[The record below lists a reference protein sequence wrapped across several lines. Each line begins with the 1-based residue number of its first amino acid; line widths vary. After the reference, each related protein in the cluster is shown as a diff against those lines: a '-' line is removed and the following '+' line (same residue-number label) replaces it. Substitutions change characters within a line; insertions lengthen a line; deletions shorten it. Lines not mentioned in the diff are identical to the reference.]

1 MSLALKSGLNLQK
14 FDVLHFGQP
23 TGVFFFFEDR
33 DIAFWSAHMIPQTTD
48 ASK

>member
-1 MSLALKSGLNLQK
+1 MALALEFGLNLQK
-14 FDVLHFGQP
+14 FDVLHFGSD
-23 TGVFFFFEDR
+23 GVFFCFEDR